1 MRTPGAS
8 RLALLAA
15 TLLTACAG
23 SGSGGGGGGGGGG
36 KPACV
41 PPPPAQR
48 TISFASNIQPI
59 FNRSC
64 ALAACHAAGVLN
76 GNLDLS
82 QGRAYKQI
90 YNVPSF
96 QKPSIKRVDPGNPAQ
111 SYLVQKIEGVPGIV
125 GAPMPNGCPVPPP
138 GGTCL
143 GPDDLPAIQKWIEEC
158 ATNN

>member
-15 TLLTACAG
+15 TFLTACAG
-23 SGSGGGGGGGGGG
+23 SGGSGGTGGG

-48 TISFASNIQPI
+48 TISFSGNIQPI

-64 ALAACHAAGVLN
+64 ALAGCHAAGVLN

-82 QGRAYKQI
+82 QGQAYKQI
-90 YNVPSF
+90 YNVASF
-96 QKPSIKRVDPGNPAQ
+96 QMPSLKRVAPGKPTE
-111 SYLVQKIEGVPGIV
+111 SYLVLKIQGAPGTII
-125 GAPMPNGCPVPPP
+125 GAPMPQGCPVPPP
-138 GGTCL
+138 GGSCL